1 MRRQP
6 RAKGLRVEEVDK
18 QPVALG
24 AVRDVVQWL
33 TPAPVNSVALGHAL
47 VAQFPVSL
55 ELAGV
60 ILLMALFGAVV
71 LARRQ
76 MQMAEDER
84 RAAAGMPRIGEDSFD
99 RGGAA

>member
-1 MRRQP
+1 MLFRSL
-6 RAKGLRVEEVDK
+6 RAKDTVK
-18 QPVALG
+18 PVNLG
-24 AVRDVVQWL
+24 GRN
-33 TPAPVNSVALGHAL
+33 APVNSQALGHAL
-47 VAQFPVSL
+47 VAEFPVSL

-76 MQMAEDER
+76 MEMAEDER
-84 RAAAGMPRIGEDSFD
+84 RAAAGLPRLGDELQSG

>member
-1 MRRQP
+1 
-6 RAKGLRVEEVDK
+6 
-18 QPVALG
+18 VALG
-24 AVRDVVQWL
+24 PDALPSNGQ
-33 TPAPVNSVALGHAL
+33 SLGHAL
-47 VAQFPVSL
+47 VASFPVSL

-76 MQMAEDER
+76 MLMAEDER
-84 RAAAGMPRIGEDSFD
+84 RAAAGMQRLGDESFD

>member
-1 MRRQP
+1 
-6 RAKGLRVEEVDK
+6 
-18 QPVALG
+18 
-24 AVRDVVQWL
+24 
-33 TPAPVNSVALGHAL
+33 
-47 VAQFPVSL
+47 VSL

-76 MQMAEDER
+76 MEMAEDQR
-84 RAAAGMPRIGEDSFD
+84 RAAAGVARIGDEGSMD

>member
-1 MRRQP
+1 
-6 RAKGLRVEEVDK
+6 
-18 QPVALG
+18 
-24 AVRDVVQWL
+24 
-33 TPAPVNSVALGHAL
+33 
-47 VAQFPVSL
+47 
-55 ELAGV
+55 V

>member
-1 MRRQP
+1 MWSPRLLLSAPPTMRRVP
-6 RAKGLRVEEVDK
+6 LR
-18 QPVALG
+18 LG
-24 AVRDVVQWL
+24 
-33 TPAPVNSVALGHAL
+33 
-47 VAQFPVSL
+47 FL